1 MADLVDFQRRSKRV
15 GPSVVTITVR
25 DYTRHN
31 FSAIQVSRGLTH
43 SGSPGEFISRNH
55 LTVTNP
61 ATNQQ
66 TTTKKN
72 RLAVCVIAAL
82 LLSQLVAGVLAASR
96 LTVTHDE
103 YWHIPVG
110 LLNWKTGRFDL
121 EPLNPPLLRMWATWP
136 LLFTTAE
143 SPRTEPTS
151 DLGRFG
157 DEFLAANPANFDR
170 YVFLARIP
178 IVLLTIAAGALLARW
193 AWEWYGP
200 WGACLVAWLWSRDPN
215 VTAHGSLVTT
225 DAGGA
230 AFWMA
235 TLYVGWRFA
244 RQPTLRRAIV
254 VGVVLGLAQ
263 AAKFTCVLLLPC
275 LVAVWFFERWLRPST
290 LPIDPNTADTK
301 GTNPTELVS
310 VEKGFCTTSD
320 VTKIASG
327 VVQKPKNHRGKLG
340 GVCVSLDRSG
350 FKHWCV
356 LLLTAA
362 LSLNAAYLFRGTG
375 ASLKSFEFASQSA
388 RTWQQRVG
396 PLASL
401 PVPLP
406 RDFVIGI
413 DRQKAIMEAD
423 HPVFLDME
431 WRTSK
436 FPQYYLM
443 TLVYK
448 LPHSTQVLWLWALIG
463 TVWLRRR
470 ETSPTRQR
478 GIASH
483 DSSMPSAAIP
493 RWRVGLVSRQRLML
507 LLPTILLIGMAS
519 TSGMQL
525 GVRYI
530 LPALPLLFLGIG
542 EIAADWDW
550 PRFGRQQIAVVAL
563 LLVCDPWR
571 VHPEYLAYFNEL
583 AGGVEGGRAH
593 LLDSNL
599 DWGQDLHELNHFL
612 HEHPIPS
619 MTLAYFGTMPP
630 EALGIRYTLPP
641 SGTPQPGW
649 HAISVN
655 FVMGRPHGA
664 RDGRGGMRQL
674 NIGEFAYFNAF
685 EPKHRCGASLEI
697 YHITDDDV
705 RRWYAASGR

>member
-1 MADLVDFQRRSKRV
+1 M
-15 GPSVVTITVR
+15 TI
-25 DYTRHN
+25 
-31 FSAIQVSRGLTH
+31 
-43 SGSPGEFISRNH
+43 
-55 LTVTNP
+55 P
-61 ATNQQ
+61 ATDQQ
-66 TTTKKN
+66 TTKKD

-157 DEFLAANPANFDR
+157 DEFLAANLRSFDR

-275 LVAVWFFERWLRPST
+275 LVAVWFFERWQNLSVQ
-290 LPIDPNTADTK
+290 PIDRKTLA
-301 GTNPTELVS
+301 
-310 VEKGFCTTSD
+310 
-320 VTKIASG
+320 
-327 VVQKPKNHRGKLG
+327 
-340 GVCVSLDRSG
+340 
-350 FKHWCV
+350 KHWCV
-356 LLLTAA
+356 LLLAA
-362 LSLNAAYLFRGTG
+362 VLSLNAAYLFRGTG
-375 ASLKSFEFASQSA
+375 ASLKSVEFASQSA
-388 RTWQQRVG
+388 RTWQLRLG

-448 LPHSTQVLWLWALIG
+448 LPHSTQVLLVWTIVGA
-463 TVWLRRR
+463 VWLRRYH
-470 ETSPTRQR
+470 TSPTRQR
-478 GIASH
+478 GIDAN
-483 DSSMPSAAIP
+483 DSSTPNNGIP
-493 RWRVGLVSRQRLML
+493 RWRVGLVWRQRLML

-664 RDGRGGMRQL
+664 RDGRGGMQHL
-674 NIGEFAYFNAF
+674 NIGEFAYFSAF